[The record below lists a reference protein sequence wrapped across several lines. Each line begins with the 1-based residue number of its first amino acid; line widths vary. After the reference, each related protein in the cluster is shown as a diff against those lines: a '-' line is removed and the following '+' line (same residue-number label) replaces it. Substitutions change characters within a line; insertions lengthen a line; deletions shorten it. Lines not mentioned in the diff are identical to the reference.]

1 MVKKP
6 KTEPTEWALGQPL
19 VFPDKHNPTDVNLPP
34 REVETAIGKPLAVPK
49 SGRTGV
55 TSRRLIA
62 RACRQ
67 FNLILSVQKA

>member
-6 KTEPTEWALGQPL
+6 KSEPTEWALGQPL

-49 SGRTGV
+49 KRSH
-55 TSRRLIA
+55 RRH
-62 RACRQ
+62 
-67 FNLILSVQKA
+67 K